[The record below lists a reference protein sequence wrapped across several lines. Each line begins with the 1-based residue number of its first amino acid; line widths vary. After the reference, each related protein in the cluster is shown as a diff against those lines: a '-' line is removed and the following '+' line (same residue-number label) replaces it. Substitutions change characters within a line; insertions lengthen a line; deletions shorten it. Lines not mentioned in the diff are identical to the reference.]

1 MWVAGEEPPCR
12 RYSDPAD
19 VGFIDEGRWGI
30 LGTVRSLV
38 VLSSMCALSGCT
50 EVATCGSV
58 ETIVTEELGALAS
71 VAVHMS
77 SGDDPNV
84 GGHASVEISLAQLG
98 GDADCGFVV
107 YRVDGVADP
116 ADVPDLDDGAAPV
129 LPPGAVLLGEGRLP
143 PAGGHRRHVAVEA
156 FLSGGRQDED
166 DPVDM
171 TVVAATCSHA
181 AVEAELDLRLL
192 LCQPGDEGPQLDP
205 STSFRRL
212 W

>member
-1 MWVAGEEPPCR
+1 
-12 RYSDPAD
+12 
-19 VGFIDEGRWGI
+19 
-30 LGTVRSLV
+30 
-38 VLSSMCALSGCT
+38 MCALSGCT
-50 EVATCGSV
+50 EVATCDSV
-58 ETIVTEELGALAS
+58 ETIVIDEVGALAS

-84 GGHASVEISLAQLG
+84 GGHAGVEISLAELG
-98 GDADCGFVV
+98 GEADCAFVV
-107 YRVDGVADP
+107 YRVDGIADP
-116 ADVPDLDDGAAPV
+116 DEVPDLDGGADVV
-129 LPPGAVLLGEGRLP
+129 LPPGAVLLGEGQLP
-143 PAGGHRRHVAVEA
+143 PAGSHQRHVGVEA
-156 FLSGGRQDED
+156 LLSGGRVDED